1 MKLVAFPMDEERPAR
16 SRDDCVGAGL
26 RDDVIAGP
34 ILMPV
39 YVYVPLKHETLLDL
53 GVIMLGAGSCRFHA
67 EQTNTLVGGR
77 VEEGFVYCAADPAGR
92 GTAWL
97 LLTLLHRLY
106 GTDVNHRPA
115 WQLCRGTADRLD
127 ADRESRAVPQVRR

>member
-1 MKLVAFPMDEERPAR
+1 VKLVAFPMDEERPAR

-67 EQTNTLVGGR
+67 EQTNTLAGGR
-77 VEEGFVYCAADPAGR
+77 VEESFVSLRPTPRGGGR
-92 GTAWL
+92 LG
-97 LLTLLHRLY
+97 
-106 GTDVNHRPA
+106 
-115 WQLCRGTADRLD
+115 CC
-127 ADRESRAVPQVRR
+127 

>member
-1 MKLVAFPMDEERPAR
+1 MDQERPAR

-34 ILMPV
+34 ILMLV
-39 YVYVPLKHETLLDL
+39 YVVYLPLKHETFLDL
-53 GVIMLGAGSCRFHA
+53 GVIMLGAGSTRFHA
-67 EQTNTLVGGR
+67 EQANTLAVGR
-77 VEEGFVYCAADPAGR
+77 VEEGFVYFAADLAGR
-92 GTAWL
+92 GTACL

-127 ADRESRAVPQVRR
+127 ADRESRAIPQVRR

>member
-1 MKLVAFPMDEERPAR
+1 VKLVAFPMDEERPAR

-67 EQTNTLVGGR
+67 EQTNTLAGGR
-77 VEEGFVYCAADPAGR
+77 VEESFVYFAAYLAGR
-92 GTAWL
+92 GG
-97 LLTLLHRLY
+97 RL
-106 GTDVNHRPA
+106 G
-115 WQLCRGTADRLD
+115 CC
-127 ADRESRAVPQVRR
+127 

>member
-1 MKLVAFPMDEERPAR
+1 MKSALCAAIPRIASGLSTEVSAQATRPAPVKLVAFPMDEERPAR

-67 EQTNTLVGGR
+67 EQTNTLAGGR
-77 VEEGFVYCAADPAGR
+77 VEESFVYFAAYLAGR
-92 GTAWL
+92 GG
-97 LLTLLHRLY
+97 RL
-106 GTDVNHRPA
+106 G
-115 WQLCRGTADRLD
+115 CC
-127 ADRESRAVPQVRR
+127 